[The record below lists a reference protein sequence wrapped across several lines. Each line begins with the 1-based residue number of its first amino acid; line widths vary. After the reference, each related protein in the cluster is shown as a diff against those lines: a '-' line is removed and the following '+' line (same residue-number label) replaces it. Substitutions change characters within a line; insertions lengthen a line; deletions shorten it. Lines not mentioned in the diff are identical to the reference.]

1 VAALSRQLSAHESR
15 VADLRRLV
23 NSMPEVEAEFARLN
37 RDYDV
42 HKGQYV
48 ALVERLEKANLGQ
61 DAEATGSG
69 VRLEIL
75 DPPTAS
81 FRPVAPNRP
90 VLLLFIFAVGVAL
103 AAGLAYV
110 LSKLNPVFNH
120 SRELEAATGLPVL
133 GEVSLTWLERYNQ
146 MTRRGYL
153 GYSAAVGGLLL
164 ICATLVVLQLKVG

>member
-1 VAALSRQLSAHESR
+1 
-15 VADLRRLV
+15 
-23 NSMPEVEAEFARLN
+23 
-37 RDYDV
+37 
-42 HKGQYV
+42 
-48 ALVERLEKANLGQ
+48 LVERLEKANLGQ

-81 FRPVAPNRP
+81 FRPVAPNRRRL
-90 VLLLFIFAVGVAL
+90 VVFVFVAGLTL

-164 ICATLVVLQLKVG
+164 ICATLVVFKFKVT